1 MNKDT
6 IMSMTTITNARNAD
20 HITDREPKP
29 YVRIVVDEAQWPLLL
44 DAIRSK
50 EFALREELRRTDP
63 DDATAVTSVRAR
75 IRAIGR
81 SRKLLISCVRE
92 RGWLQ

>member
-1 MNKDT
+1 MDT
-6 IMSMTTITNARNAD
+6 KKYISFSDIDTMRSRDDDAHRATS
-20 HITDREPKP
+20 P

-44 DAIRSK
+44 DAIRTK
-50 EFALREELRRTDP
+50 EFSLREELRRVDP
-63 DDATAVTSVRAR
+63 DDATAVMSVKAR
-75 IRAIGR
+75 IRALGR